1 MTLGGGCAS
10 DIGASLNFLEVLLI
24 ALSMAMDAFA
34 VCLGAGTQE
43 QTSGVRPTFRL
54 AFHFGLFQFLMPVLG
69 WFAGVTIER
78 YIAVFDHWVAF
89 GLLAFVGGRMVWSG
103 FHPEADAQ
111 KNDPSRGWT
120 LVLLSIAVS
129 IDALAVGLSLGIIG
143 VTIWVPAA
151 VIGIVTGLVSWLGL
165 RLGNKLGGKFGKRM
179 EIIGGIILILIGVR
193 ILLAHLLV

>member
-1 MTLGGGCAS
+1 M
-10 DIGASLNFLEVLLI
+10 NFIEVFLI

-43 QTSGVRPTFRL
+43 QISGPRPTFRL

-78 YIAVFDHWVAF
+78 YIAAYDHWIAF

-103 FHPEADAQ
+103 FHPEEEEE

-120 LVLLSIAVS
+120 LVLLSFAVS

-143 VTIWVPAA
+143 LTIWVPAV

-165 RLGNKLGGKFGKRM
+165 RLGNILGKKVGNRM
-179 EIIGGIILILIGVR
+179 EIAGGIILILIGVR
-193 ILLAHLLV
+193 ILLAHLLA

>member
-1 MTLGGGCAS
+1 M
-10 DIGASLNFLEVLLI
+10 NFIEIFLI

-43 QTSGVRPTFRL
+43 STAGPRPTFRL

-69 WFAGVTIER
+69 WFAGATIER
-78 YIAVFDHWVAF
+78 YIAAFDHWVAF
-89 GLLAFVGGRMVWSG
+89 GLLAFVGGRMILSG
-103 FHPEADAQ
+103 FSTKDNDV

-129 IDALAVGLSLGIIG
+129 IDALAVGLSLGIVG
-143 VTIWVPAA
+143 VTIWIPAV

-165 RLGNKLGGKFGKRM
+165 RLGNKLGEKFGKRM
-179 EIIGGIILILIGVR
+179 EIAGGIILILIGIR